1 MVEFQLSSQCYV
13 VQLSNIIYPLRTL
26 KEFVAANGHVC
37 GKRSST
43 CEKEKV
49 SFLFHDSTFTRRKK
63 DLLFEKK
70 VHSLCNSSVEKDS
83 Q

>member
-1 MVEFQLSSQCYV
+1 MGTCAE
-13 VQLSNIIYPLRTL
+13 
-26 KEFVAANGHVC
+26 KGHRLV
-37 GKRSST
+37 K
-43 CEKEKV
+43 KKKV
-49 SFLFHDSTFTRRKK
+49 SFLFHDGTFTRRKK